1 MGILSILI
9 KKNARLKIILMS
21 ATIDTQQFS
30 VLFPHYAVIH
40 IPGKMYP
47 VDSIFHWDVE
57 YDL

>member
-30 VLFPHYAVIH
+30 VLFPHYSVIH

-47 VDSIFHWDVE
+47 VDSIFYWDVE
-57 YDL
+57 YDS